1 MQLQLPL
8 DSVLKAVE
16 LQEVQLVAVARHVRH
31 V

>member
-16 LQEVQLVAVARHVRH
+16 LQEVQLVAVPRHVRH